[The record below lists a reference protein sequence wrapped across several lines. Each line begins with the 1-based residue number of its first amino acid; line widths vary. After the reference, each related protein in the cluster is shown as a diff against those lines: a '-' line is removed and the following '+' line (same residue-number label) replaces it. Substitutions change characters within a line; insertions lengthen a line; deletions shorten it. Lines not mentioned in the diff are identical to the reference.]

1 MTTQEAIEF
10 IRINKQYGDKKAIC
24 ELAGVSHQTFN
35 TMMKH
40 EKGPDEEKWYDAE
53 YKVLCE
59 AVAYLKPKV
68 AQRKRWRRNLKENC
82 LKYDSVNRFGNGCS
96 TLSGRT

>member
-1 MTTQEAIEF
+1 
-10 IRINKQYGDKKAIC
+10 
-24 ELAGVSHQTFN
+24 
-35 TMMKH
+35 MMKH

-68 AQRKRWRRNLKENC
+68 AQRKKMAEELKR
-82 LKYDSVNRFGNGCS
+82 K
-96 TLSGRT
+96 LSQI

>member
-10 IRINKQYGDKKAIC
+10 IRINRQHRDKKAIC
-24 ELAGVSHQTFN
+24 ERAGVSRQTFN
-35 TMMKH
+35 NMMKH
-40 EKGPDEEKWYDAE
+40 EKGPDEEKWYDSE

-68 AQRKRWRRNLKENC
+68 AQRRKMAEELKRK
-82 LKYDSVNRFGNGCS
+82 
-96 TLSGRT
+96 LSQI

>member
-35 TMMKH
+35 TMRKALMK
-40 EKGPDEEKWYDAE
+40 
-53 YKVLCE
+53 
-59 AVAYLKPKV
+59 
-68 AQRKRWRRNLKENC
+68 RNGMMPNT
-82 LKYDSVNRFGNGCS
+82 KYCVR
-96 TLSGRT
+96 LSRI

>member
-68 AQRKRWRRNLKENC
+68 AQRKKMTEELKR
-82 LKYDSVNRFGNGCS
+82 K
-96 TLSGRT
+96 LSQI

>member
-24 ELAGVSHQTFN
+24 ERAGVSHQTFN
-35 TMMKH
+35 TMMKQ
-40 EKGPDEEKWYDAE
+40 WYDAE

-68 AQRKRWRRNLKENC
+68 AQRKKMAEELKR
-82 LKYDSVNRFGNGCS
+82 K
-96 TLSGRT
+96 LSQI

>member
-40 EKGPDEEKWYDAE
+40 EKGPDEEKWCPYI
-53 YKVLCE
+53 LQP
-59 AVAYLKPKV
+59 L
-68 AQRKRWRRNLKENC
+68 
-82 LKYDSVNRFGNGCS
+82 
-96 TLSGRT
+96 